1 MDDKT
6 ASLRDIFIDVA
17 DDATVTERQE
27 ESPGTL
33 TGSAS
38 VDERLADLIDR
49 MRAHHD
55 FVSSLDDETLLSIA
69 QRVYEDESDEELA
82 TSVDASVDEIRRA
95 RFDLHL
101 VMDDDRDFDVPFEE
115 LRRAV
120 AEGATAADLMTAF
133 DLDRATAERAMTVL
147 EAEREMRRTNYR
159 FRDEFDELLADG
171 DVEEQLSDAVTDD
184 GLADATEGLEVNT
197 SF

>member
-38 VDERLADLIDR
+38 VDERLTDLIDR
-49 MRAHHD
+49 MRAHYD
-55 FVSSLDDETLLSIA
+55 FASALDDETLVELA
-69 QRVYEDESDEELA
+69 QRVYEDESDNELA
-82 TSVDASVDEIRRA
+82 VAFDVSAEEILRA

-101 VMDDDRDFDVPFEE
+101 VMDHDREFPVPFEE
-115 LRRAV
+115 IRRAV
-120 AEGATAADLMTAF
+120 AEGASPADIRSSF
-133 DLDRATAERAMTVL
+133 DLEHEQAERAMTVI